1 MLGYYLHTL
10 RLWSLQ
16 PAYLDARGLTACWR
30 EGLLARKVLEGNT
43 RGYRNH
49 PQLRRFRDGGDAI
62 RLIDTYLHALVDEAE
77 ARGYNFDRTKLGPA
91 LSGVLLDVTDGQ
103 MVYELQH
110 LRAKLAVRDPV
121 RLRQIADLEMPQPHP
136 MFRIVPGGVENW
148 ERKG

>member
-1 MLGYYLHTL
+1 M
-10 RLWSLQ
+10 RLWSLH
-16 PAYLDARGLTACWR
+16 PRYLDAKGLVACWR

-49 PQLRRFRDGGDAI
+49 PQLQRFRVGGDAI

-91 LSGVLLDVTDGQ
+91 LPGVVLDLTDGQ
-103 MVYELQH
+103 LVYELQH
-110 LRAKLAVRDPV
+110 LRAKLAVRDFG
-121 RLRQIADLEMPQPHP
+121 RLQQIADLKLPQPHP
-136 MFRIVPGGVENW
+136 LFRVVPGDVENW